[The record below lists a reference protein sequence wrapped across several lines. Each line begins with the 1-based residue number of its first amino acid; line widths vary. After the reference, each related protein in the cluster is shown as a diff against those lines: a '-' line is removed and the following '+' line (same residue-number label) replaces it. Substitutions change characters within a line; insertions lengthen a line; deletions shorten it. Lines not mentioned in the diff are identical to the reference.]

1 MKVRCIDGSWSSNE
15 LTTGKEYEV
24 LSEVG
29 CYYQLKINDKGI
41 RYHCYVKSRFE
52 VIKEHKDMKFKIGDK
67 VRVRE
72 DLVIGN
78 CYGKERF
85 VDGMKE
91 YKGQIFTI
99 KEIYRGVYI
108 FEKNLFNWTDEML
121 EKVKKEKETQE
132 KTFREVITD
141 IKEGEVWESKTGKKV
156 HLKRDKLFIDF
167 NHEVT
172 ISGTVLP
179 LNEVLTLQKKQYTFD
194 EAFKA
199 YEEGKEIESCYSQ
212 YKYKKEGGLDLYS
225 KTENEW
231 YGEDSFEIDEIRG
244 KWYINN

>member
-29 CYYQLKINDKGI
+29 CYYQLKINNKGI

-52 VIKEHKDMKFKIGDK
+52 VIKEENKM
-67 VRVRE
+67 
-72 DLVIGN
+72 
-78 CYGKERF
+78 
-85 VDGMKE
+85 
-91 YKGQIFTI
+91 
-99 KEIYRGVYI
+99 
-108 FEKNLFNWTDEML
+108 
-121 EKVKKEKETQE
+121 E
-132 KTFREVITD
+132 KTFREVIAD
-141 IKEGEVWESKTGKKV
+141 IKEGEVWECRSKYIQRFADGIQIYHKEKGKSTPSM
-156 HLKRDKLFIDF
+156 LMRNNDKFK
-167 NHEVT
+167 
-172 ISGTVLP
+172 
-179 LNEVLTLQKKQYTFD
+179 LQRKEYTFE

-225 KTENEW
+225 ETENEW
-231 YGEDSFEIDEIRG
+231 YGEDNFEIDEIRG